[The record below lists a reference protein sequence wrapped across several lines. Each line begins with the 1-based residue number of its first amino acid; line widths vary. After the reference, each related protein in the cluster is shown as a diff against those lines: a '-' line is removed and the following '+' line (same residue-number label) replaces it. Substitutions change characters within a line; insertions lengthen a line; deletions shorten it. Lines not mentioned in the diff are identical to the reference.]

1 MKISCAIDG
10 VGVRQSPRN
19 PGLISKKPVTRVSR
33 SQRSI
38 AKREEKKPDVLPGRA
53 QMQPEHVQL
62 PLPDLGRRLDLLAAN
77 ERVDALE
84 VRVGSVETNVLKR
97 LDELEQ
103 RLNASDARWRS
114 LETLG

>member
-1 MKISCAIDG
+1 
-10 VGVRQSPRN
+10 
-19 PGLISKKPVTRVSR
+19 
-33 SQRSI
+33 
-38 AKREEKKPDVLPGRA
+38 
-53 QMQPEHVQL
+53 MQPEHVQPPAPSNL
-62 PLPDLGRRLDLLAAN
+62 PDPEPTAREILQGIQDLGRRLDLLAAN